1 MAFAGPAPETI
12 NGRLAM
18 VGVIGA
24 IFAEFAT
31 GLSVSQQFWT
41 YPVRG
46 GGAAA
51 HAHAGG
57 GGLGRCCHP
66 VHMVA
71 QRSALSVAAAHARSS
86 RRPPAAP

>member
-41 YPVRG
+41 YPVRARG
-46 GGAAA
+46 LPHGCGAF
-51 HAHAGG
+51 
-57 GGLGRCCHP
+57 
-66 VHMVA
+66 
-71 QRSALSVAAAHARSS
+71 S
-86 RRPPAAP
+86 RVSLPFLPPPSPP